1 MKKALTM
8 ITVPLLP
15 FLFTSCG
22 TGSYAQQ
29 KNTTNT
35 ALVGAVAGGII
46 GHQSGHALEGAAIG
60 AVAGGLAGHALTPQ
74 QPTYPRYGI
83 HPPVNP
89 YAGNP
94 HPGCGN

>member
-1 MKKALTM
+1 MKKALT
-8 ITVPLLP
+8 ILTVPLLP

-22 TGSYAQQ
+22 TGSYTQQ
-29 KNTTNT
+29 QNTTNS
-35 ALVGAVAGGII
+35 ALLGAMAGGVI

-74 QPTYPRYGI
+74 QPDRPSYGI

-89 YAGNP
+89 YQGTR
-94 HPGCGN
+94 HPGCGH